1 MPVLT
6 ETDLWSVSRQLPQG
20 LENFFPSKFFE
31 NVACAFDPSLLLILC
46 NCVSSS
52 SQKIKLYNFSI
63 AVARFT
69 YLLNILLIKKFF
81 LRIYKVH
88 FARLWVYNGE

>member
-6 ETDLWSVSRQLPQG
+6 ETDLWSVSRELPQG
-20 LENFFPSKFFE
+20 LESFFLSKFFE
-31 NVACAFDPSLLLILC
+31 NFARAFDPSLLLILC

-63 AVARFT
+63 ALAHFT
-69 YLLNILLIKKFF
+69 YLFNVLLIQKIFF
-81 LRIYKVH
+81 EDLRGT
-88 FARLWVYNGE
+88 FC

>member
-1 MPVLT
+1 MLT

-20 LENFFPSKFFE
+20 LESFFLSKFFE
-31 NVACAFDPSLLLILC
+31 NFARAFDPSLLLILC

-63 AVARFT
+63 ALAHFT
-69 YLLNILLIKKFF
+69 YLMFYLFKKFF
-81 LRIYKVH
+81 LRIYEVH
-88 FARLWVYNGE
+88 FARLWVYNGK